1 MLLPLHTRTSLRQRA
16 ASSTERLQDTAT
28 YQTLPSYKQFVL
40 KTQYLGVVLY
50 FLQKKH
56 VI

>member
-1 MLLPLHTRTSLRQRA
+1 MLLPLHTRTSPPTGCIQHGT
-16 ASSTERLQDTAT
+16 SPGHGHVPNTT
-28 YQTLPSYKQFVL
+28 YKQFVL